1 MSSTTSTTEPTVL
14 ISPPPDSAPAAD
26 VELVIVEAPLQ
37 TPDGER
43 LFRQVELNVLVAA
56 ARRKERRRYDRLL
69 AEQHEKHQTEIVA
82 AVDAAVERAL
92 SLRR

>member
-43 LFRQVELNVLVAA
+43 LFRQAELNILLADA
-56 ARRKERRRYDRLL
+56 KRKERRRYDRLL
-69 AEQHEKHQTEIVA
+69 AELEQKHQSEIAA
-82 AVDAAVERAL
+82 AVDAAVERTL